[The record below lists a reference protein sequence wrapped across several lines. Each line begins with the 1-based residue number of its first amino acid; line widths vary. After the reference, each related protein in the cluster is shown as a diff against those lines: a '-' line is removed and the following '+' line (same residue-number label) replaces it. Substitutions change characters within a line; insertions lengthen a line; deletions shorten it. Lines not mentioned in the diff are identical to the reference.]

1 MNWWWLYNYLSLGAL
16 WTLLVLKLAIAKKK
30 KKSVSPKF
38 FLYLISFRSSA
49 VQIGTQ
55 LWQIIKN
62 TETFFQKMKKNLS
75 IMFNGTDNWNTLSI
89 ATLKIRV
96 VNFWNNI
103 QHYKLDVYIVH
114 LYTRGNRLCT
124 LKSVE
129 STLSVNVRV
138 VTLHHPTINVH
149 RKFRSALDPLES
161 SHYYKKNK
169 TCIFMC
175 LLTSL
180 ATQVSSLISCC
191 INALIP
197 KRRLMD
203 QKVQ

>member
-1 MNWWWLYNYLSLGAL
+1 MNIVGSKIGYC
-16 WTLLVLKLAIAKKK
+16 KKKK

-96 VNFWNNI
+96 VNFWSNI

-149 RKFRSALDPLES
+149 RKFRSALDPLEWVRLFS
-161 SHYYKKNK
+161 LLQKK
-169 TCIFMC
+169 
-175 LLTSL
+175 
-180 ATQVSSLISCC
+180 
-191 INALIP
+191 
-197 KRRLMD
+197 
-203 QKVQ
+203 